1 MLSSELDVP
10 CLIPD
15 FPLCQRHLNK
25 QESMQAQRNISISRR
40 QKLMQC
46 NYVPLH
52 RNSAYLLQLTH
63 GSEEQGDASPG
74 HQTHREAM

>member
-1 MLSSELDVP
+1 
-10 CLIPD
+10 
-15 FPLCQRHLNK
+15 
-25 QESMQAQRNISISRR
+25 
-40 QKLMQC
+40 MQC